1 MKSAVAPSLGE
12 ALQEAIKLAQTVEQH
27 SEAQAVFERLHQELQ
42 GQHSPAADL
51 LAVLWRE
58 YLRSQRS
65 TLFWQEL
72 CQVEKHL
79 SEQLSESHLQLKQNY
94 LRLIQEQ

>member
-1 MKSAVAPSLGE
+1 MKSAVAPSLNE
-12 ALQEAIKLAQTVEQH
+12 TLQEAIKLAQAADQH
-27 SEAQAVFERLHQELQ
+27 SEAQTAFERLHRELEA
-42 GQHSPAADL
+42 QHSPSADL

-58 YLRSQRS
+58 YVRSQRS

-79 SEQLSESHLQLKQNY
+79 SEQLSESHLQLKQTY
-94 LRLIQEQ
+94 LRLVEEQ